1 VFIIKIMLFS
11 PFILVKQNHTVILE
25 RLGKFSRALEPGLN
39 FKLPIFDQAAYQHSL
54 KEDVIDIEH

>member
-1 VFIIKIMLFS
+1 MLFS

-39 FKLPIFDQAAYQHSL
+39 FKLPIFDQAAYQHSF

>member
-1 VFIIKIMLFS
+1 MLFS